1 MARPCML
8 CYTRPMISVSTQAG
22 KLAVALLI
30 ATYFF
35 GPSAVLAGGPDFATE
50 IRPILERSCFAC
62 HGPERQKNSYRL
74 DVRSIALKGG
84 DSGTPAIV
92 PHDSAASPLIRFVSG
107 ADPEMVMPPE
117 KSDAPPLTE
126 AEVALLRAWIDAG
139 PSWPDALAGEL
150 EEEAPH
156 WSLLPLVKPEVPG
169 DAPNPIDAFIH
180 AKRVEKGLSPSPEA
194 DRGTLIQR
202 IHYDLTGLPP
212 TPEEVDAFR
221 GNPDPAAYEELVDR
235 LLASPRYGERWARHW
250 LDTIQFADSH
260 GYEHDVGRYNAWPF
274 RDYVI
279 EALNADRPWARFIRE
294 QLAADYFYPDAPE
307 LTPAL
312 GYLGAGPFDLSTYL
326 TAGVTFDYLARDT
339 LVTQTT
345 ASFISSTASCARCHK
360 HKFDP
365 IPQADYYALQAV
377 FSGGIK
383 GDLSYDAEQA
393 VKRERTRWNDVIAAA
408 DRQGGGGLRTPE
420 NAPLIEDWIAQRGSG
435 ATWTPLV
442 ADTFL
447 SAEGATLAQYQSG
460 LIVASG
466 KNPDKDTYTV
476 TTSTALTEI
485 TALRLDV
492 QTDENLPMK
501 GPGRQDNGNFHL
513 SEFELQYFEAGVA
526 APVPVRFRRATA
538 DFNQTDWGSEKAI
551 DENGGT
557 AWGIHPAVGTNH
569 HAVFELKEPL
579 ALKPGSH
586 LAISLKQNHGD
597 HHLIGA
603 FKLSATADPPE
614 RAVALPT
621 EVEAALALPVIGRT
635 EAQEEAIAIAVM
647 RYVAQA
653 GLEALPEQA
662 RIYTAAAAVGI
673 PNGDNSFAPA
683 AIEKPKPVHRM
694 ERGDFDKPAELVG
707 PGALSMLATLP
718 ARFDLEDPD
727 NESARRA
734 ALADWIAHPDN
745 VLTWRSIVNRVWHY
759 HFGRGLCDTPSD
771 LGRMGG
777 TPSHPELIDWLAV
790 WFRDEAD
797 GSLKALHRLI
807 VTSDTYRQASQH
819 RDDGAA
825 IDGENKFLWR
835 QNRHRLDADTYRDY
849 TVSIAGTLDLTMGGP
864 GVQHFG
870 QSPGPQLTPA
880 LNYAD
885 YDWNSPG
892 AGRRSIYRYVWR
904 GIADPFMEALDFPDL
919 GLLSPKRGF
928 SVSSLQALALYNN
941 PFVLHHAEVLAQ
953 RLEGEASG
961 RDGQIARATA
971 LLWYREPHEVEW
983 PAFRAFVNENGLA
996 AFCRVLLNS
1005 NEYLFVD

>member
-1 MARPCML
+1 MPVV
-8 CYTRPMISVSTQAG
+8 SVGAE
-22 KLAVALLI
+22 
-30 ATYFF
+30 
-35 GPSAVLAGGPDFATE
+35 GPDFATE
-50 IRPILERSCFAC
+50 IQPILVRSCYGC
-62 HGPERQKNSYRL
+62 HGPERQKSGYRL

-84 DSGTPAIV
+84 DLGSPAIV
-92 PHDSAASPLIRFVSG
+92 PHDSAGSPLIHYVSG

-117 KSDAPPLTE
+117 RSDAPPLSE
-126 AEVALLRAWIDAG
+126 EEVARLRAWIDAG
-139 PSWPDALAGEL
+139 PHWPDALAGTV
-150 EEEAPH
+150 EEVAPH
-156 WSLLPLVKPEVPG
+156 WSLEPLVSPSVPEG
-169 DAPNPIDAFIH
+169 AAHPIDAFIR
-180 AKRVEKGLSPSPEA
+180 ARLEEKGIAPSPTAE
-194 DRGTLIQR
+194 RCILIQR
-202 IHYDLTGLPP
+202 LYYDLIGLPP
-212 TPEEVDAFR
+212 TPEEVEAFCADT
-221 GNPDPAAYEELVDR
+221 DPAAYERLVDG

-260 GYEHDVGRYNAWPF
+260 GYEHDVGRNNAWPF

-345 ASFISSTASCARCHK
+345 ASFISSTASCARCHN

-365 IPQADYYALQAV
+365 IPQTDYYALQAV
-377 FSGGIK
+377 FSGVIK
-383 GDLSYDAEQA
+383 GDLSYDAERA
-393 VKRERTRWNDVIAAA
+393 VKRARTRWNEVIAAA
-408 DRQGGGGLRTPE
+408 ERKDGAALRTPE
-420 NAPLIEDWIAQRGSG
+420 HGSLIEEWLVQRGGG

-447 SAEGATLAQYQSG
+447 SAEGATLAQYPSG

-476 TTSTALTEI
+476 TTSPALTEI

-579 ALKPGSH
+579 VLKPGSH
-586 LAISLKQNHGD
+586 LAISLKQHHGD

-614 RAVALPT
+614 HAVALST
-621 EVEAALALPVIGRT
+621 EVEAALALPAIERT
-635 EAQEEAIAIAVM
+635 DAQQEAIAIAVM

-683 AIEKPKPVHRM
+683 AIETPKPVHRM

-707 PGALSMLATLP
+707 PGALSALEALP
-718 ARFDLEDPD
+718 ARFALENPD
-727 NESARRA
+727 EEAARRA
-734 ALADWIAHPDN
+734 ALADWIAHSDN

-759 HFGRGLCDTPSD
+759 HFGRGICDTPSD

-777 TPSHPELIDWLAV
+777 TPSHPELVDWLAV
-790 WFRDEAD
+790 WFRDEAQ

-807 VTSDTYRQASQH
+807 VTSETYQQASQH
-819 RDDGAA
+819 REAA
-825 IDGENKFLWR
+825 AAVDGENKFLWR

-849 TVSIAGTLDLTMGGP
+849 TVNVAGTLDLTMGGP
-864 GVQHFG
+864 GVQHFSQG
-870 QSPGPQLTPA
+870 PGPQLTPTLDYGA
-880 LNYAD
+880 
-885 YDWNSPG
+885 YDWGSEG

-941 PFVLHHAEVLAQ
+941 DFVLHHSEAMAARLLAEAESV
-953 RLEGEASG
+953 
-961 RDGQIARATA
+961 DKQIDRATA
-971 LLWYREPHEVEW
+971 LVWYREPNEEER
-983 PAFRAFVNENGLA
+983 ASFRAYVEQHGLA

-1005 NEYLFVD
+1005 NEYLFVE